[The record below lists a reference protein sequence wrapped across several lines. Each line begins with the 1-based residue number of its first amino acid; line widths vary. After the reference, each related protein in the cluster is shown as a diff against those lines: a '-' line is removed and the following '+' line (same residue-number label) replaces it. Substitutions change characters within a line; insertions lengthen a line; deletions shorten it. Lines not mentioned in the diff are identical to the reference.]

1 MRRRSIM
8 KKTGKLKD
16 AVPSELIGVLAEA
29 FAMGATSFRLEPNP
43 PHITASFSAGSHATE
58 IDFYARGGRKILEY
72 LAGRVAGPRRKTG
85 RFVLEL
91 YGKRYECKVTVDR
104 KRDPQQAEVTWT

>member
-1 MRRRSIM
+1 M
-8 KKTGKLKD
+8 KKTNKLKD

-43 PHITASFSAGSHATE
+43 PHMTASFSAGPRATQ
-58 IDFYARGGRKILEY
+58 IDFHARNGRKMLDY

-85 RFVLEL
+85 QFVLEL
-91 YGKRYECKVTVDR
+91 YGKRYECKVALDR
-104 KRDPQQAEVTWT
+104 WRDPQQAEVTWT